1 MTAEIIIQLI
11 ALFFLLCISLSS
23 IFVALALRS
32 ISFYQRRIM
41 ETFIVIQM
49 QHSEAN
55 EHVQAIAQYIYG
67 IDDFRLLMPKRAREA
82 GDK

>member
-1 MTAEIIIQLI
+1 MVLDIIVQSI
-11 ALFFLLCISLSS
+11 ALFLLLIMTCSL
-23 IFVALALRS
+23 VAITFILRS
-32 ISFYQRRIM
+32 ISFYQKRIM

-55 EHVQAIAQYIYG
+55 ESVQAIAQYIYG
-67 IDDFRLLMPKRAREA
+67 IDDFRLLLPKRAREA